1 MCQWLLDPGMPEDW
15 KPNKCKFVIDAKEH
29 SLVVHPDPGARRPWL
44 REPFLSH
51 LFEMASRNIG
61 RGATVLVMERGNT
74 IVILPDRFVELGRL
88 SPDDRIGVARVMT
101 PAGPQWQARVAPADQ
116 AAQLAAQGR
125 AILRD

>member
-1 MCQWLLDPGMPEDW
+1 
-15 KPNKCKFVIDAKEH
+15 
-29 SLVVHPDPGARRPWL
+29 
-44 REPFLSH
+44 
-51 LFEMASRNIG
+51 MASRNIG

-74 IVILPDRFVELGRL
+74 IVILPDCFVELGRL

-101 PAGPQWQARVAPADQ
+101 PAGPEWQARVAPADQ